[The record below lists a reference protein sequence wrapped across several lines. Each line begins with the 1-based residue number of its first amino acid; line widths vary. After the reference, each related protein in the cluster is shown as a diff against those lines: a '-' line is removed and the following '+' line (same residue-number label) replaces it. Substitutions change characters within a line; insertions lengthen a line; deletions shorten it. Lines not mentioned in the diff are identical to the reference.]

1 MISLVAVHV
10 TRTIKLLLF
19 FFKTLKSFKEM
30 FFQSLIAFP
39 IAEDV
44 IVSFFFVVKD
54 VLNRRIII
62 KTLIMIRKVIRTE
75 TNLQLLLPPG
85 IRGLKAFAIK
95 RWRYSAFCRS
105 FTRSWLLAVVI
116 ACWKRSWNRFY
127 DNASC

>member
-62 KTLIMIRKVIRTE
+62 KTLI
-75 TNLQLLLPPG
+75 PG
-85 IRGLKAFAIK
+85 SNERLYVLKQTCSFYCHQALEAFAIK
-95 RWRYSAFCRS
+95 R
-105 FTRSWLLAVVI
+105 
-116 ACWKRSWNRFY
+116 
-127 DNASC
+127 